1 MLQPKNIKKTQNLFL
16 KNFTWLDFAV
26 VIIIIILS
34 ALIGYTILPI
44 NVSRIYKFILSFI
57 IGSILSILLIKS
69 NKYSCRYYIL
79 VIRMIKYL
87 FSVKNYDNKKAF
99 TKWLVPY
106 ESILENQFVKTKPG
120 RLGSKYFLILRFKG
134 KNPWIE
140 DEKDKDAFLNK
151 FTNLIDSTQFHISF
165 IRKKELS
172 DYTKNFQNL
181 EENFLKKKEYLK
193 QKQADIKV
201 QQNFTTYYENVFL
214 DLNSLDTEFLVDKYY
229 IAVYAKN
236 IFDLKK
242 SIDETISML
251 NSMEIENEV
260 IKGVELIEFLGALN
274 NKEIDKQQAI
284 KYLNYENENSK
295 QKLAKKQQQNH
306 NDQTF
311 WEFIKSKLNVF
322 NFKKQ
327 EKETKN
333 QIKELKLDEILAND
347 NLVFKHNYFIQDG
360 VYCSIHTIS
369 KLPLTLPDGW
379 AIKIFDSDSTIV
391 WNLSIFSEDVQ
402 AALLDKTGNKMVDN
416 STLIKSKYFKKQE
429 SLQLEA
435 LEYLE
440 NQLQINRNVLTNSS
454 LMIINS
460 AESLKELRK
469 IEAKNFAN
477 AKKIKININPIPF
490 KQFEGLAQAC
500 LITTNTLNQGI
511 PMSSYNIAYGWAFE
525 NEENNDNN
533 MFILGESDSTGEPI
547 IFNQFYKSN
556 SIRSNYNMFT
566 VGSSGKGK
574 STDVKKAILANLAQ
588 NNRVYIIDPQNEYS
602 TLGREFGASLI
613 DLGLGHNT
621 VINPL
626 EVQILLIEEDGFNEN
641 ESYPIKS
648 IINNHFDWLE
658 KFFSLINND
667 WTRDDLVLVM
677 NFVKNLY
684 TNLGLYDVQ
693 TIQQLKS
700 FKYPVMSDLISL
712 INNYQ
717 FTDEFDKRRKQ
728 TKLANIL
735 DRLTFDFEYNG
746 KYQLIYNGQ
755 TNIDLSNDFI
765 IFNTK
770 NLANSGS
777 GNENVGLY
785 VLLSFIQ
792 NQIFN
797 NIIED
802 PDTNTVLVIDELHK
816 YIDPNNTTTL
826 DFVYTMTKTVRKF
839 NAGMILC
846 TQNPSDFLGS
856 SMITKKA
863 EAILQNCQ
871 YAKFFGLKQK
881 DLEAVVDMFRSTG
894 GLNDSHQSYL
904 ADSKIGNLIFSLNMY
919 SKIKMSIYYNDFEK
933 ELFFT
938 KQKKGE
944 KK

>member
-1 MLQPKNIKKTQNLFL
+1 
-16 KNFTWLDFAV
+16 
-26 VIIIIILS
+26 
-34 ALIGYTILPI
+34 
-44 NVSRIYKFILSFI
+44 
-57 IGSILSILLIKS
+57 
-69 NKYSCRYYIL
+69 
-79 VIRMIKYL
+79 
-87 FSVKNYDNKKAF
+87 
-99 TKWLVPY
+99 
-106 ESILENQFVKTKPG
+106 
-120 RLGSKYFLILRFKG
+120 
-134 KNPWIE
+134 
-140 DEKDKDAFLNK
+140 
-151 FTNLIDSTQFHISF
+151 
-165 IRKKELS
+165 
-172 DYTKNFQNL
+172 
-181 EENFLKKKEYLK
+181 
-193 QKQADIKV
+193 
-201 QQNFTTYYENVFL
+201 
-214 DLNSLDTEFLVDKYY
+214 
-229 IAVYAKN
+229 
-236 IFDLKK
+236 
-242 SIDETISML
+242 
-251 NSMEIENEV
+251 
-260 IKGVELIEFLGALN
+260 
-274 NKEIDKQQAI
+274 
-284 KYLNYENENSK
+284 
-295 QKLAKKQQQNH
+295 
-306 NDQTF
+306 
-311 WEFIKSKLNVF
+311 
-322 NFKKQ
+322 
-327 EKETKN
+327 
-333 QIKELKLDEILAND
+333 
-347 NLVFKHNYFIQDG
+347 
-360 VYCSIHTIS
+360 
-369 KLPLTLPDGW
+369 
-379 AIKIFDSDSTIV
+379 
-391 WNLSIFSEDVQ
+391 
-402 AALLDKTGNKMVDN
+402 
-416 STLIKSKYFKKQE
+416 
-429 SLQLEA
+429 
-435 LEYLE
+435 
-440 NQLQINRNVLTNSS
+440 
-454 LMIINS
+454 
-460 AESLKELRK
+460 
-469 IEAKNFAN
+469 
-477 AKKIKININPIPF
+477 
-490 KQFEGLAQAC
+490 
-500 LITTNTLNQGI
+500 
-511 PMSSYNIAYGWAFE
+511 MSSYNIAYGWAFE

-556 SIRSNYNMFT
+556 SIRSNYNVFT

-626 EVQILLIEEDGFNEN
+626 EVQILLIEEDGFNKN
-641 ESYPIKS
+641 ESYPIKL

-693 TIQQLKS
+693 TMQQLKS
-700 FKYPVMSDLISL
+700 FKYPVMSDLINL

-728 TKLANIL
+728 TKLANIV

-770 NLANSGS
+770 NLADSSS

-802 PDTNTVLVIDELHK
+802 PNTNTVLVIDELHK
-816 YIDPNNTTTL
+816 YIDSNNTTTL

-881 DLEAVVDMFRSTG
+881 DLEAVIDMFRSTG

-938 KQKKGE
+938 KE
-944 KK
+944 KKEKKNKEERNIKWIKPTMKLK